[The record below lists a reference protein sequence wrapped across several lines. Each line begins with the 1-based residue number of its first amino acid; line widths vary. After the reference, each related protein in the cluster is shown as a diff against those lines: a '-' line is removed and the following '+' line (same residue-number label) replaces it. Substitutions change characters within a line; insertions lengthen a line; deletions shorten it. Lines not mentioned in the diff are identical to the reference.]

1 MILLLSGAVMEQG
14 KVHTFYILWLY
25 ASSVGRGLLTIDTD
39 PFIKALFT
47 FQSAEVKNQVVYTHL
62 IHVLSRAGGDTASFF
77 ICHTEIHG
85 EYIWSEYLLPMGN
98 E

>member
-25 ASSVGRGLLTIDTD
+25 ASSVGRGLLTINTD
-39 PFIKALFT
+39 IKALFN